1 MRLVYCILTTI
12 VFSFLAEQ
20 VFAWWSLAVISF
32 LSAALFYL
40 SPARGFLS
48 GFLSGLI
55 LWLSV
60 SLYADIANGHILST
74 RMAALFHLPGA
85 TSFLVVAALVGAL
98 VGGFAGWSGAL
109 VRKYMLPAR

>member
-98 VGGFAGWSGAL
+98 IGGLAGWSGAL